1 MNGHEHGPDC
11 GCEEDGTSRRGFMT
25 GCGATLA
32 FAIAGG
38 GIGTAVAQ
46 EEGPQPIGPLLDDM
60 PDNWGRWGD
69 DDELGAIN
77 YLGGS
82 QIAAGMEAVTSYD
95 PESATRITLQDPIT
109 GYGIDSLVSGAE
121 NPTTDTGDPM
131 FPGRFPARRTNWAD
145 ASDETGSLATAPEEG
160 GMAFADDAFA
170 TPLYIQGATHA
181 DALGHG
187 WYDGQLY
194 NGFDASTTHT
204 AREFDEEVSGINN
217 INALPGDSEV
227 GNVGTTYGLGR
238 ADISQAADAGVV
250 GRGVLLDVGRHMG
263 TEGPDGNW
271 LPLDPAGTNEDAA
284 ITLQD
289 LQDTA
294 EAQGVELRERDI
306 VLIRTGA
313 IERTK
318 DPDAEWHA
326 LGEPGLTYSDDLVQW
341 AHDMQIPYMGADN
354 LALEQITHQVTE
366 DDLGD
371 GRADLAGTYVL
382 PLHGAF
388 LRDLGLTIN
397 EVMNLSELGA
407 QCAEDGIYEFLFSAA
422 PLHAEMATGGP
433 INPVVVKATEGGTDD
448 GGMNGGGTETTT
460 EPDDGETTTEAD
472 DGETTTEAD
481 DGEEATDMDTGT
493 GGGTTQA
500 SGDGFGIATTA
511 AGLAGLAGAA
521 GRALRDGPAE

>member
-1 MNGHEHGPDC
+1 MTGSDHAPDC
-11 GCEEDGTSRRGFMT
+11 QCCTEGTNRRGFMA

-38 GIGTAVAQ
+38 GVGSVTAAQ
-46 EEGPQPIGPLLDDM
+46 NGPRPIGPLLDDM

-82 QIAAGMEAVTSYD
+82 QIATGMEAVTRYD
-95 PESATRITLQDPIT
+95 PESAMRFTLQDPIT
-109 GYGIDSLVSGAE
+109 GFGIDSLVSGAE

-145 ASDETGSLATAPEEG
+145 ASDDTGSLSTAPEEG

-170 TPLYIQGATHA
+170 APLYIQGATHA

-204 AREFDEEVSGINN
+204 AREFEESVTGIQN
-217 INALPGDSEV
+217 INALPGEETV
-227 GNVGTTYGLGR
+227 GNVDTTYGLGR
-238 ADISQAADAGVV
+238 ADISQAAGEGVV

-294 EAQGVELRERDI
+294 EAQGTEIRERDI

-326 LGEPGLTYSDDLVQW
+326 LGEPGLTYSDDLVEW

-354 LALEQITHQVTE
+354 LALEQIAQQVTE
-366 DDLGD
+366 DDLDD

-397 EVMNLSELGA
+397 EVMNLSELA
-407 QCAEDGIYEFLFSAA
+407 EQCAEDGIYEFLFSAA
-422 PLHAEMATGGP
+422 PLHVEMATGGP
-433 INPVVVKATEGGTDD
+433 INPVVVKATEGD
-448 GGMNGGGTETTT
+448 GGGMDGGETPTTTESGDETTT
-460 EPDDGETTTEAD
+460 EPEGETTTAES
-472 DGETTTEAD
+472 
-481 DGEEATDMDTGT
+481 TDMDTGT
-493 GGGTTQA
+493 GTNGTTQA
-500 SGDGFGIATTA
+500 SGDGFGIVTAA

-521 GRALRDGPAE
+521 GRALRDGLEE

>member
-1 MNGHEHGPDC
+1 
-11 GCEEDGTSRRGFMT
+11 MT

-38 GIGTAVAQ
+38 GVGTAVAQ
-46 EEGPQPIGPLLDDM
+46 EEGPQPIGPLLEDM
-60 PDNWGRWGD
+60 PDNWGRWGEE
-69 DDELGAIN
+69 DELGAIN

-82 QIAAGMEAVTSYD
+82 EMAAGMAAVTNYD
-95 PESATRITLQDPIT
+95 PESAARFTLQDPIT
-109 GYGIDSLVSGAE
+109 GHGIDSLVSGAE

-145 ASDETGSLATAPEEG
+145 ASEDTGSLSTAPEEG

-204 AREFDEEVSGINN
+204 AREFEADVTGINN
-217 INALPGDSEV
+217 LNALPGDPEI

-238 ADISQAADAGVV
+238 ADISQAADAGIV

-263 TEGPDGNW
+263 SEGPDGNW
-271 LPLDPAGTNEDAA
+271 LPLDPTGTNEDAA
-284 ITLQD
+284 ITLED
-289 LQDTA
+289 LQATA
-294 EAQGVELRERDI
+294 TAQGTEIRERDI

-341 AHDMQIPYMGADN
+341 AHDMEIPYMGADN
-354 LALEQITHQVTE
+354 LALEQITQQVTE

-397 EVMNLSELGA
+397 EVMNLSELAA
-407 QCAEDGIYEFLFSAA
+407 QCAEDGIYEFLYSAA

-433 INPVVVKATEGGTDD
+433 INPVVVKATEGDGMDGDDGTDD
-448 GGMNGGGTETTT
+448 GGTETTT
-460 EPDDGETTTEAD
+460 ESGDGDTTTE
-472 DGETTTEAD
+472 ES
-481 DGEEATDMDTGT
+481 TDMDTET
-493 GGGTTQA
+493 GGSGTTQA

-521 GRALRDGPAE
+521 GRALRDGPEE